1 MAGESVFTLHG
12 TILVADDAPDY
23 LHLMER
29 ILEKEGHS
37 VLEATDGASALETLI
52 DTKVDLIITDCTMS
66 RMGGPEMIS
75 KVKRLHPALP
85 FILVS
90 STARKKDFE
99 KFNPS
104 VMLTKPFYL
113 KDIVVAVD
121 ETVDIETSPNR
132 MTAQP

>member
-1 MAGESVFTLHG
+1 MAGESVFSLPG

-23 LHLMER
+23 LHLMAPP
-29 ILEKEGHS
+29 LEKEGHS

-66 RMGGPEMIS
+66 RMSGPEMIS
-75 KVKRLHPALP
+75 EVKRLHPALP
-85 FILVS
+85 FIVVS

-121 ETVDIETSPNR
+121 ETVDIETPSNR

>member
-23 LHLMER
+23 LQRMAR
-29 ILEKEGHS
+29 TPKKEGHS
-37 VLEATDGASALETLI
+37 VLEATDGASALEILI

-66 RMGGPEMIS
+66 RMSGPEMIS

-104 VMLTKPFYL
+104 AMLTKPLYL
-113 KDIVVAVD
+113 KDLVVAVG
-121 ETVDIETSPNR
+121 ETVDIKTSPNR
-132 MTAQP
+132 MTAQS

>member
-1 MAGESVFTLHG
+1 MAVESVFTLHG

-23 LHLMER
+23 LQRMARTLK
-29 ILEKEGHS
+29 KEGHS
-37 VLEATDGASALETLI
+37 VLEATDGASALEILI

-66 RMGGPEMIS
+66 RMSGPEMIS
-75 KVKRLHPALP
+75 EVKRLHPALP
-85 FILVS
+85 FIVVS

-121 ETVDIETSPNR
+121 ETVDIETPSNR

>member
-1 MAGESVFTLHG
+1 MA
-12 TILVADDAPDY
+12 
-23 LHLMER
+23 R
-29 ILEKEGHS
+29 ILEKEGHR

-66 RMGGPEMIS
+66 RMSGPEMIS

-121 ETVDIETSPNR
+121 ETVDIETSSNR